1 MAYIKEKTIAGRKYF
16 YVTKS
21 VRLPDGKVKT
31 LQKLVKD
38 RRVSPQAFAGWFEEE
53 EKKAFCGWAAKTYPA
68 DSVFSAEQIRAAEE
82 MRFGYRKILA
92 RLSKP
97 QLKDLFDRFTVN
109 FTYESN
115 AIEGNS
121 LTLKDVAIVLFEN
134 ASIKGKDLREIYET
148 RNSRKVVDLILRR
161 KLKATEADAI
171 RVHKTLVRDMDIP
184 TGYKTVPNYLLG
196 RDVETTPPEKVAG
209 AMGKLFADY
218 EANEGKLHPV
228 QLAARFHGA
237 FEKIHPFEDGNGRV
251 GRFLVNAMLVNNGY
265 PPLIIRKSQRT
276 AYMKCLNDFDRGYA
290 RNLERFL
297 LEKYKDTYRKFF
309 EVYAKYLK

>member
-1 MAYIKEKTIAGRKYF
+1 MAYVKEKTISGRKYF

-21 VRLPDGKVKT
+21 IRLPDGKAKT

-38 RRVSPQAFAGWFEEE
+38 KNASPKAFAGWFEEE
-53 EKKAFCGWAAKTYPA
+53 ERKAFVDWAAKTYPA
-68 DSVFSAEQIRAAEE
+68 DSVFSAEQIKTMEE
-82 MRFGYRKILA
+82 MRFGYRKIRA

-121 LTLKDVAIVLFEN
+121 LTLKDVAIVLFEKV
-134 ASIKGKDLREIYET
+134 SIKGKDLREIYET
-148 RNSRKVVDLILRR
+148 RNSRKVVDLILAK
-161 KLKATEADAI
+161 KLKVTEKDAI
-171 RVHKTLVRDMDIP
+171 RMHRMLVRDMDIP

-196 RDVETTPPEKVAG
+196 RDVETTPPEKVA
-209 AMGKLFADY
+209 AEMGKLFADY
-218 EANEGKLHPV
+218 EANKGKLHPV

-251 GRFLVNAMLVNNGY
+251 GRFLLNVLLVNQGY
-265 PPLIIRKSQRT
+265 PPLIIRKTQRT
-276 AYMKCLNDFDRGYA
+276 AYMNCLNDFDRGYV

-309 EVYAKYLK
+309 EVYVKYLK